1 MTPDSTTR
9 GELDVERLV
18 DEQRLGLFNLNL
30 LVWSFL
36 AMLADGY
43 EISAMAFAGPELIRN
58 WGLEPGALAPVLSAS
73 LIGIFVG
80 APLLGYVGD
89 RHGRK
94 KAIIAGCL
102 IFGGST
108 LAMVGATDLQQM
120 FALRLVAGIG
130 IGGLMPNTVSLT
142 SELSPRRHR
151 ATLIVLMFTGITVGG
166 SAPSLVAAWLVPD
179 YGWPV
184 LFWIG
189 GLTPIAIAA
198 GLLFALPE
206 SIKFLARREG
216 RGADVL
222 RLAGRLRP
230 DLSFADGTVF
240 RLHKTEAGGG
250 TGLAPIFGG
259 GLRWI
264 TVLLWF
270 CFATT
275 LMANYFL
282 NSWMPILFEQAGLA
296 PEQAAFATGLY
307 HIGGTVG
314 GLLISVLLDH
324 YGFAAIA
331 AFLFVAGPG
340 IAAIGLGGWAYPGLA
355 TFALVAGVCVLGA
368 QFGNNAAGGM
378 LYPTEFRAKGL
389 GWAFSAGRLGSVLGP
404 LIGGML
410 IARHWS
416 VSGLFAVAALPVT
429 AGAVAAVVLARL
441 SYRRFGTLQIDDRA
455 AAGPATDRQ

>member
-1 MTPDSTTR
+1 MNRPDI
-9 GELDVERLV
+9 DVERLV
-18 DEQRLGLFNLNL
+18 DEQRLGVFNLNL

-43 EISAMAFAGPELIRN
+43 EISAMAFAGPELVRS
-58 WGLEPGALAPVLSAS
+58 WGLDPGALGPVLSAS

-94 KAIIAGCL
+94 TAIVVGCL
-102 IFGGST
+102 VFGLST
-108 LAMVGATDLQQM
+108 LAMAAATDLQQM
-120 FALRLVAGIG
+120 FVLRLIAGVG

-142 SELSPRRHR
+142 SELSPKRHR

-166 SAPSLVAAWLVPD
+166 SAPSLVAAWLVPGL
-179 YGWPV
+179 GWPV
-184 LFWIG
+184 LFLIG
-189 GLTPIAIAA
+189 GLVPIVIAL
-198 GLLFALPE
+198 GLAFALPE
-206 SIKFLARREG
+206 SIKFLARVPHRHGE
-216 RGADVL
+216 VL
-222 RLAGRLRP
+222 QMARRLRP
-230 DLSFADGTVF
+230 ELRFADDTVF
-240 RLHKTEAGGG
+240 RSRETTAGNGS
-250 TGLAPIFGG
+250 GLPQIFAG

-264 TVLLWF
+264 TLLLWF

-296 PEQAAFATGLY
+296 AEQAAFATGLY
-307 HIGGTVG
+307 HIGGTAG
-314 GLLISVLLDH
+314 GLLISVLLDR

-331 AFLFVAGPG
+331 VFLFVAGPAV
-340 IAAIGLGGWAYPGLA
+340 AAIGLHPWAFPGLA
-355 TFALVAGVCVLGA
+355 TFALAAGVCVLGA

-378 LYPTEFRAKGL
+378 LYPTAFRAKGL

-404 LIGGML
+404 VFGGML

-416 VSGLFAVAALPVT
+416 VSGLFAVAALPVA
-429 AGAVAAVVLARL
+429 AGAIAAAMLARL
-441 SYRRFGTLQIDDRA
+441 TWLRFGALQIDDLARV
-455 AAGPATDRQ
+455 GPATAVK